1 MYACIFS
8 VGNKWRY
15 PGLKVRNDKDAL
27 MLLALEVYFQA
38 SGCRY
43 NLIKVSK
50 GVDQHDFV
58 YAKSCPYR
66 GKQYNLKSSRMM
78 TSCYE
83 IA

>member
-8 VGNKWRY
+8 IGNKWRY
-15 PGLKVRNDKDAL
+15 PGLKVRNDKEAL

-50 GVDQHDFV
+50 GVD
-58 YAKSCPYR
+58 
-66 GKQYNLKSSRMM
+66 
-78 TSCYE
+78 
-83 IA
+83 